1 MFCEEC
7 GSPLREGDKSCRVCG
22 YKIPQVV
29 EATDSIPTYQEN
41 PQSQIKI
48 DEAISEHDVALV
60 EDQNVPEDS
69 DLQTQIGDF
78 AMSSEP
84 KKKETDDIPFEWN
97 LSGFPKPR
105 KTEEVNF
112 NWNIDSDGDGL
123 TKAFDESAPDLTDEL
138 DRYFTFDKSAEDFQK
153 VLDEEYEKI
162 KDYSQPIESR
172 PYIERMNLLDRI
184 NSEDA
189 HSEPGSKLV
198 EGPEPQL
205 ESEAQ
210 AQTELIHEGQAE
222 NFSENDEEDEPEVI
236 WISHTRHTKDE
247 PAQTEDVPGQN
258 EEAREPSEE
267 ALDRNQEVPVHTEN
281 APEENGEPVP
291 LWFESQEEEVEV
303 KRSSYIGRA
312 ILILIIAVLLAEA
325 AILGIQYFLPES
337 KAAEKAGEINGI
349 VSETLIEWKDRT
361 VNFFKGVGGKE
372 ETGAPV
378 LPEDEQNDQ
387 QPGLQEEE
395 EPDSQPDT
403 TPVADKKA
411 LISAASGLNKNIA
424 AVEANDSL
432 AWQSGKDYA
441 IADIENS
448 KPIENNYWFTD
459 PGGEHVYFDKEI
471 VATLV
476 DFDSKWAEYVN
487 GGSSDVI
494 HLTKEGSQAYKNATT
509 FSKVGKV
516 EQTFLLLQIG
526 EIRQGED
533 AFYAWTYE
541 EIKEVQGGKTTI
553 KKYNW
558 IYRLEPIDGE
568 MKITNY
574 YNY

>member
-222 NFSENDEEDEPEVI
+222 NFS
-236 WISHTRHTKDE
+236 
-247 PAQTEDVPGQN
+247 
-258 EEAREPSEE
+258 
-267 ALDRNQEVPVHTEN
+267 
-281 APEENGEPVP
+281 
-291 LWFESQEEEVEV
+291 
-303 KRSSYIGRA
+303 
-312 ILILIIAVLLAEA
+312 
-325 AILGIQYFLPES
+325 
-337 KAAEKAGEINGI
+337 
-349 VSETLIEWKDRT
+349 
-361 VNFFKGVGGKE
+361 
-372 ETGAPV
+372 
-378 LPEDEQNDQ
+378 
-387 QPGLQEEE
+387 
-395 EPDSQPDT
+395 
-403 TPVADKKA
+403 
-411 LISAASGLNKNIA
+411 
-424 AVEANDSL
+424 
-432 AWQSGKDYA
+432 
-441 IADIENS
+441 
-448 KPIENNYWFTD
+448 
-459 PGGEHVYFDKEI
+459 
-471 VATLV
+471 
-476 DFDSKWAEYVN
+476 
-487 GGSSDVI
+487 
-494 HLTKEGSQAYKNATT
+494 
-509 FSKVGKV
+509 
-516 EQTFLLLQIG
+516 
-526 EIRQGED
+526 
-533 AFYAWTYE
+533 
-541 EIKEVQGGKTTI
+541 
-553 KKYNW
+553 
-558 IYRLEPIDGE
+558 
-568 MKITNY
+568 
-574 YNY
+574 

>member
-1 MFCEEC
+1 
-7 GSPLREGDKSCRVCG
+7 
-22 YKIPQVV
+22 
-29 EATDSIPTYQEN
+29 
-41 PQSQIKI
+41 
-48 DEAISEHDVALV
+48 
-60 EDQNVPEDS
+60 
-69 DLQTQIGDF
+69 
-78 AMSSEP
+78 
-84 KKKETDDIPFEWN
+84 
-97 LSGFPKPR
+97 
-105 KTEEVNF
+105 
-112 NWNIDSDGDGL
+112 
-123 TKAFDESAPDLTDEL
+123 
-138 DRYFTFDKSAEDFQK
+138 
-153 VLDEEYEKI
+153 
-162 KDYSQPIESR
+162 
-172 PYIERMNLLDRI
+172 
-184 NSEDA
+184 
-189 HSEPGSKLV
+189 
-198 EGPEPQL
+198 
-205 ESEAQ
+205 
-210 AQTELIHEGQAE
+210 
-222 NFSENDEEDEPEVI
+222 
-236 WISHTRHTKDE
+236 
-247 PAQTEDVPGQN
+247 VPGQN

>member
-123 TKAFDESAPDLTDEL
+123 TKAFNESAPDLTDEL
-138 DRYFTFDKSAEDFQK
+138 DRYFTFDKNTEDFQK

-172 PYIERMNLLDRI
+172 PCIERMNLLDRI

-189 HSEPGSKLV
+189 HPEPESKLV

-236 WISHTRHTKDE
+236 WISHMRDTKDE

-258 EEAREPSEE
+258 EEAREPSEK

-303 KRSSYIGRA
+303 KRSYIGRA